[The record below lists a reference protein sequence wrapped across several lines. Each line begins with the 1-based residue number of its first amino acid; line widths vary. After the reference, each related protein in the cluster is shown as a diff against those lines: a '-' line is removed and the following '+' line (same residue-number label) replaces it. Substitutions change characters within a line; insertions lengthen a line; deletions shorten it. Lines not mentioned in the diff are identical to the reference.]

1 MPVTVKVTLDGD
13 DDGGDEG
20 DDVGGDEGDGGG
32 DVDAEP
38 CDASWDTG
46 ATGEHAA
53 RSRTPA
59 ASTRR
64 LTLRVDEWFRFMRIT
79 YRQSRSV
86 VGPVPIGTGV
96 CAAAIVI
103 DALEQYFRA
112 PAEDRTNVLSGWS
125 R

>member
-20 DDVGGDEGDGGG
+20 DGGGDEGSG
-32 DVDAEP
+32 DVDGEP

-64 LTLRVDEWFRFMRIT
+64 LTLRVEEWFRFMRIT

-86 VGPVPIGTGV
+86 VGLVPIGTGV

-103 DALEQYFRA
+103 DALAQYFRA